1 MTETQTL
8 PQGPCHRGG
17 GPSPVRDQPEPKL
30 DHGMNQ
36 TVCHSNSG
44 KEEAT
49 YGREDQKVL

>member
-8 PQGPCHRGG
+8 LQGPCHRGG
-17 GPSPVRDQPEPKL
+17 GPSPVHDQPEPKL

-49 YGREDQKVL
+49 YGQEDQKVL